1 MKFSLNLAN
10 ILTEMANEYDEPLT
24 DFIDWRKVADM
35 LIRGDIIP
43 QFKEYAT
50 GAFMTIDIDIV
61 ED

>member
-1 MKFSLNLAN
+1 
-10 ILTEMANEYDEPLT
+10 MANEYDEPLT